1 MKTQILTIDIANPH
15 FTKVITSRINDKN
28 GLKLTVLLKNGGYP
42 YNLSGYAIKYEAG
55 NNSGSFVRDDCKII
69 DASNGVFEY
78 TFPAAA
84 VSTNTWMAYFAF
96 EKGEERFTTQNIK
109 VDLNVDVKQGKG
121 ILENYVSDFDTLKEK
136 IDETQETADTILDEV
151 YKMDVPAIIA
161 AKDTAE
167 EAKREVSVLQKNM
180 VSVLS
185 FGAKGDGVTDD
196 TNAIQKALDLAK
208 TLGSVEVIIPN
219 GTYCITKYLVV
230 YKNTNIKMQKK
241 TILLRG
247 HGGGFFK
254 NGNKGDV
261 FTGYDGHG
269 NITIE
274 GGTLDGN
281 VLNYNYG
288 FNHTGWA
295 RGRSL
300 TFRDITFKDVINAHF
315 MDINACDGVLI
326 ENCRFLGYKDITADQ
341 SRLFSEAIQIA
352 NHTQLGYNE
361 FGAWDGEP
369 SKNVTVK
376 DCYFGSSGTAGMG
389 PVATGVGNHGSVY
402 DLYNSGIYVV
412 NCVFDDMTYAGVR
425 AMKFIDT
432 RVENCIFNNC
442 QRGIFFSNIDGTS
455 ESGKDRFGNVIGLPQ
470 SGNNFIVRNNTFRGI
485 KEEFVYVRAWFKDAY
500 YDKCKNIL
508 IDGNIFESQHSEAFT
523 NSKSAITLY
532 LVENCTVSNNIF
544 KKVYRGI
551 HSSYNSNI
559 NIINN
564 VAEECTTEFIFLN
577 EGEGNQSLGISKET
591 NIINNTIN
599 KSGRSTINIQY
610 THGLL
615 VENNTVYN
623 SCIETDA
630 TRSAISVASTTR
642 NGLIRGNKVYKATTG
657 YQNKYGLEVTGSCFN
672 IQSYDNY
679 LEGKTARASISSA
692 NGNFAGIYITDANGG
707 LRKLTVDGS
716 GVVSVTAPI

>member
-1 MKTQILTIDIANPH
+1 MRNEVITIDLSDPV
-15 FTKVITSRINDKN
+15 FTKTIRSRQNDKN
-28 GLKLTVLLKNGGYP
+28 GLKITAYLKENGRIVNLTGCT
-42 YNLSGYAIKYEAG
+42 AKYEAANLRG
-55 NNSGSFVRDDCKII
+55 GCIRQDATIVDARNGII
-69 DASNGVFEY
+69 EY
-78 TFPAAA
+78 TLSAEA
-84 VSTNTWMAYFAF
+84 VSAPSEWIAYFVI
-96 EKGEERFTTQNIK
+96 EKGDTERFSTPDIKISLRSDFREGNFNI
-109 VDLNVDVKQGKG
+109 
-121 ILENYVSDFDTLKEK
+121 ENYVSEFDMLKNK
-136 IDETQETADTILDEV
+136 INDTSDTADTILEEV

-167 EAKREVSVLQKNM
+167 EAKRDVSVLQKNM

-219 GTYCITKYLVV
+219 GTYLITKYLIV

-241 TILLRG
+241 TTLLRG
-247 HGGGFFK
+247 HSGGFFK

-261 FTGYDGHG
+261 FTGYDGNG

-281 VLNYNYG
+281 ILNYNHG

-326 ENCRFLGYKDITADQ
+326 ENCRFLGYKDITTDQ
-341 SRLFSEAIQIA
+341 SRSFSEAIQIA
-352 NHTQLGYNE
+352 NHTELGYNE

-369 SKNVTVK
+369 SKNITVK
-376 DCYFGSSGTAGMG
+376 DCYFGSSGTVGMG

-442 QRGIFFSNIDGTS
+442 QRGIVFSNIDGTS

-485 KEEFVYVRAWFKDAY
+485 KEEFVYARAWFKDAY

-577 EGEGNQSLGISKET
+577 EGEGNQSLGISKDT

-623 SCIETDA
+623 PCIETDA

-642 NGLIRGNKVYKATTG
+642 NGLVRGNKVYKATTG
-657 YQNKYGLEVTGSCFN
+657 NQNKYGLEVTGSCIN
-672 IQSYDNY
+672 VQSYDNY
-679 LEGKTARASISSA
+679 
-692 NGNFAGIYITDANGG
+692 
-707 LRKLTVDGS
+707 
-716 GVVSVTAPI
+716 